1 MKIKSLIQILG
12 ISFLI
17 FIGFVILSANNGWDF
32 FFFGWVKYL
41 PLGDKM
47 AHFILVGGVSFFVN
61 LLLEV
66 RMLKVGKTRLLLGSL
81 IVFIF
86 ITMEEFS
93 QMFLIRRN
101 FDLIDL
107 TANYLGILLFGQLA
121 LWICQKY
128 NILEKRI
135 Y

>member
-1 MKIKSLIQILG
+1 MKIKTIIRILG

-17 FIGFVILSANNGWDF
+17 FIGFVILSANLGWDY

-47 AHFILVGGVSFFVN
+47 AHFILVGGISFFVN

-66 RMLKVGKTRLLLGSL
+66 RKLKIGSTQILLGSF
-81 IVFIF
+81 IVFTF
-86 ITMEEFS
+86 ITLEEFS
-93 QMFLIRRN
+93 QMFLVRRN

-107 TANYLGILLFGQLA
+107 AANYLGIFLFGQLA
-121 LWICQKY
+121 LWICQEYK
-128 NILEKRI
+128 ILEKRI
-135 Y
+135 F

>member
-1 MKIKSLIQILG
+1 MKIKTIIRILG

-17 FIGFVILSANNGWDF
+17 FIGFVILSANNGWDY

-66 RMLKVGKTRLLLGSL
+66 RQLKIGKTQILLGSF
-81 IVFIF
+81 IVFTF
-86 ITMEEFS
+86 ITIEEFS

-101 FDLIDL
+101 FDLLDL
-107 TANYLGILLFGQLA
+107 TANYLGLFLFGQFA
-121 LWICQKY
+121 FWVCKEFK
-128 NILEKRI
+128 ILDKRI
-135 Y
+135 L

>member
-1 MKIKSLIQILG
+1 LKIKTIIRILG

-32 FFFGWVKYL
+32 FFFSWVKYL

-61 LLLEV
+61 LLLAV
-66 RMLKVGKTRLLLGSL
+66 RMYKIGKTTVLLGSF
-81 IVFIF
+81 IVFTF
-86 ITMEEFS
+86 ITIEEFS

-101 FDLIDL
+101 FDLLDL
-107 TANYLGILLFGQLA
+107 TANYLGIFIFGQLA
-121 LWICQKY
+121 YWICKEFK
-128 NILEKRI
+128 ILERRI
-135 Y
+135 F